1 MADAKSP
8 YSEMSNYYVE
18 VEVAESDAARRMYER
33 SKRRESKHGDNWEK
47 VNINDIVDEFAPG
60 SSGVEH
66 GVKFIF
72 EGERYNVVTDMASGY
87 LRVYDKE
94 LETYVDLDG
103 NPDAK
108 NAAHYKIKK
117 REEM

>member
-8 YSEMSNYYVE
+8 YSETSKYYVE
-18 VEVAESDAARRMYER
+18 VETAESDAARRMYER
-33 SKRRESKHGDNWEK
+33 SKRREEKHGDCWEK

-60 SSGVEH
+60 SDGAEH

-72 EGERYNVVTDMASGY
+72 EGDRYNVVADMASGY

-94 LETYVDLDG
+94 LGTYVDLDG
-103 NPDAK
+103 NPDIK
-108 NAAHYKIKK
+108 NVAHYKIMKW
-117 REEM
+117 EEM